1 VSIALTDEY
10 TVSNCCGTHGR
21 SVFNSISFEQAGLC
35 SKCGE
40 HCEYVPLEEETLN
53 KEYLMQQQLIIEL
66 FQLLGSQSVDFTG
79 NPLKVK
85 MSPHTPPQII
95 TRAMIDN
102 RVIQVEVDGKVKAF
116 NELDTP
122 AKQTIGQR
130 LRLMLAETQNR

>member
-1 VSIALTDEY
+1 
-10 TVSNCCGTHGR
+10 
-21 SVFNSISFEQAGLC
+21 
-35 SKCGE
+35 
-40 HCEYVPLEEETLN
+40 
-53 KEYLMQQQLIIEL
+53 MQQQLIIEL
-66 FQLLGSQSVDFTG
+66 FQLLGSQSVDFAG

-102 RVIQVEVDGKVKAF
+102 RVVQVEVDGKVKAF